1 MGNDASGACDSSRTR
16 DPDIV
21 ISPRFFNV
29 LESALLIQLTL
40 KMSIASEFT
49 LFIGFYCSRLTNRSC
64 WWLSELTCALTV
76 AHLFS
81 ISVSLSW
88 SLCTQ
93 L

>member
-1 MGNDASGACDSSRTR
+1 MGHGTPGACDSSRTR

-49 LFIGFYCSRLTNRSC
+49 LFIGFYCSRLTNHSW
-64 WWLSELTCALTV
+64 WWLSVLTYVLTV
-76 AHLFS
+76 AHQFS
-81 ISVSLSW
+81 VSVSLAW

>member
-1 MGNDASGACDSSRTR
+1 MGNGAPGACDSSRTR

-40 KMSIASEFT
+40 KMSTTSEFT
-49 LFIGFYCSRLTNRSC
+49 PFIDFYCSRLTNHSC
-64 WWLSELTCALTV
+64 WWLSLLTCALTV